1 MQIQG
6 VERRQVYGKHRGM
19 VTNTDDPLGIC
30 RIRAKVPSVYG
41 NEESGWA
48 LPCLPFAD
56 KDIAV
61 KHIPKVGSSIWIEFE
76 SGNLEFPI
84 WTGCFYPP

>member
-61 KHIPKVGSSIWIEFE
+61 KHIPKVDSSIWIEFE

>member
-1 MQIQG
+1 MKIQG
-6 VERRQVYGKHRGM
+6 MERRQVYGKHRRM

-30 RIRAKVPSVYG
+30 RIRAKVPTIYG

-56 KDIAV
+56 KNIGV
-61 KHIPKVGSSIWIEFE
+61 KHIPKVGSSK
-76 SGNLEFPI
+76 
-84 WTGCFYPP
+84 